1 MSAIWQLTGLFI
13 AAFTAATLLPGGS
26 EAVLIGLAALS
37 THSIWVLLAVASVGN
52 TLGSVVNYF
61 LGRLAQHYQDRKW
74 FPISRHDL
82 TKAQGWF
89 SRWGHWSMLLA
100 WAPIIGDPLTFAA
113 GVMRMHFG
121 LFLTLVA
128 ISKTVRYIVILG
140 LFKLLWL

>member
-61 LGRLAQHYQDRKW
+61 LGRLALHYQDRKW